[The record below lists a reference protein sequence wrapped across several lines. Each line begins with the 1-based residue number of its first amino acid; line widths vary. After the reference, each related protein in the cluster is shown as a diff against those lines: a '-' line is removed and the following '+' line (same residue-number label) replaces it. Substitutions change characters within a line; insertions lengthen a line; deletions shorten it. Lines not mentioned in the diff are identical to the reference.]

1 MDPWGTTDKHWG
13 IAMSTLVLDTRPIGH
28 AGTLNMRDELTG
40 STHPRGRG
48 FHVLSRIARTR
59 ATDDDYAPRH
69 RLDVP
74 APLDL
79 AAALA
84 S

>member
-1 MDPWGTTDKHWG
+1 
-13 IAMSTLVLDTRPIGH
+13 MSTLVLDTRPMGH
-28 AGTLNMRDELTG
+28 AGTMVMRDERTG
-40 STHPRGRG
+40 GTHPRGQG

-59 ATDDDYAPRH
+59 ATEDGYAPRH
-69 RLDVP
+69 RLDVL
-74 APLDL
+74 APLGL

>member
-28 AGTLNMRDELTG
+28 AGNLNMRDELTG

-59 ATDDDYAPRH
+59 AGDDDYAPRH
-69 RLDVP
+69 RLDGP

>member
-1 MDPWGTTDKHWG
+1 VDPWGTADKHWG

-28 AGTLNMRDELTG
+28 AGTMIMRDERTG
-40 STHPRGRG
+40 GTHPRGRG
-48 FHVLSRIARTR
+48 FHVL
-59 ATDDDYAPRH
+59 TDDDYAPRH

-74 APLDL
+74 AQLDL

>member
-1 MDPWGTTDKHWG
+1 
-13 IAMSTLVLDTRPIGH
+13 MSTLVLDTRPMGH
-28 AGTLNMRDELTG
+28 AGTMVMRDERTG
-40 STHPRGRG
+40 GTHPRGQG

-59 ATDDDYAPRH
+59 ATEDDYAPRH
-69 RLDVP
+69 RLDVL
-74 APLDL
+74 APLGL

>member
-1 MDPWGTTDKHWG
+1 
-13 IAMSTLVLDTRPIGH
+13 MSTLVLDTRPIGH
-28 AGTLNMRDELTG
+28 AGTMIMRDERTAARTRAAG
-40 STHPRGRG
+40 ASTSSG
-48 FHVLSRIARTR
+48 RIARTG

-69 RLDVP
+69 RLDGP
-74 APLDL
+74 AQVDL

>member
-1 MDPWGTTDKHWG
+1 MDPWGTTAKHWG

-28 AGTLNMRDELTG
+28 SGTMKLRDELTG
-40 STHPRGRG
+40 RTHPRGRG
-48 FHVLSRIARTR
+48 FHVLSRIARTG

-69 RLDVP
+69 RLDAP
-74 APLDL
+74 AQLDL